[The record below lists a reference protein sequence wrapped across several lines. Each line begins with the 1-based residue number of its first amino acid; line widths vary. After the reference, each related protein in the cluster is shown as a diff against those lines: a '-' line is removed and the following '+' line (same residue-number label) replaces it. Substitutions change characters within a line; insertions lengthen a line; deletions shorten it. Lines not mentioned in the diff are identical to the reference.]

1 MFVCISTHIGVD
13 LGVTDS
19 KGSLLVQ
26 QHATVCR
33 ALIQIL
39 LLIWTRVC
47 DVGRITAMEIKA
59 RKLSCFVDEGIS
71 INMCV

>member
-1 MFVCISTHIGVD
+1 MFVYIDTHFGVD

-33 ALIQIL
+33 ALIQIIFLMRTHWGRVVGL
-39 LLIWTRVC
+39 L
-47 DVGRITAMEIKA
+47 ITAMEIQA
-59 RKLSCFVDEGIS
+59 RRYWLIVD
-71 INMCV
+71 